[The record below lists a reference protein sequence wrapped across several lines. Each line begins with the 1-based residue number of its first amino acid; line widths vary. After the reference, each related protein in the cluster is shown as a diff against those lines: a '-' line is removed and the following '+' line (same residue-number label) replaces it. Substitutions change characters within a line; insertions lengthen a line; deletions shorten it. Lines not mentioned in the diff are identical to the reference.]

1 MPRLGRIAFDLGY
14 VVDLDNNEMVEEAK
28 ECVLEDIHN
37 AIKFGELGQ
46 YLEVQPAPDNA
57 TEADIPEFLIHA
69 DEETDDYV

>member
-14 VVDLDNNEMVEEAK
+14 VVDLDNNEMIEDAK
-28 ECVLEDIHN
+28 VCILEDIEN
-37 AIKFGELGQ
+37 AIKFGELDQ

-69 DEETDDYV
+69 DEEHDDHV

>member
-28 ECVLEDIHN
+28 ECILEDIHN
-37 AIKFGELGQ
+37 AIKFGELDQ

-57 TEADIPEFLIHA
+57 TEADIPEFLSHA
-69 DEETDDYV
+69 DEEIDDHV

>member
-14 VVDLDNNEMVEEAK
+14 VVDLDNNEMVEDAK
-28 ECVLEDIHN
+28 VCILEDIEN
-37 AIKFGELGQ
+37 AIKFGELDQ

-69 DEETDDYV
+69 DEEHDDYV